1 MDAAEAKRA
10 DITIKMLHDALVK
23 TTEMNAELAKANAD
37 LHAGFSQVKE
47 ELRRKD
53 EELQGVKSDNERLV
67 AAAVPQPV
75 GTAPGTLC
83 FHVNICFGGQE
94 NNSKVHFMAK
104 YTTKFERVFDMFCV
118 RKSLDPDKVRFLY
131 YGSRINPTQTPRDL
145 KMENGEAID
154 ALMEQKGGS
163 SSSKSYFGLDD

>member
-1 MDAAEAKRA
+1 
-10 DITIKMLHDALVK
+10 
-23 TTEMNAELAKANAD
+23 
-37 LHAGFSQVKE
+37 
-47 ELRRKD
+47 
-53 EELQGVKSDNERLV
+53 
-67 AAAVPQPV
+67 
-75 GTAPGTLC
+75 
-83 FHVNICFGGQE
+83 
-94 NNSKVHFMAK
+94 MAK